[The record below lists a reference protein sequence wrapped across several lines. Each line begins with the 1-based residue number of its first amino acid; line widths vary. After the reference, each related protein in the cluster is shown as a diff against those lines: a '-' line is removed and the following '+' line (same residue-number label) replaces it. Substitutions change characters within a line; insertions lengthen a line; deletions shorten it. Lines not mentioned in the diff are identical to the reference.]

1 MHRQI
6 CRLLPRSHL
15 FFFLSPSES
24 YFATTLSRCL
34 ACLLPRCNIPPLN
47 VVTRSHPP
55 RDPRRRRRRRRR
67 RRHRRRSSL
76 ALSRTPRFVRTRR
89 GETRGYYRV
98 TGWWKS
104 GWSQIE
110 PRPDRGQRTPTR
122 RGSRGCLSVR
132 HRRGWRGSG
141 PRGWL
146 CRLCAT
152 RTGKGRKEARPRG
165 TTASS
170 ATTMASPRIS
180 FIGEMSLCVRDAR
193 RDRITP
199 RRPTTA

>member
-6 CRLLPRSHL
+6 CRLLPRPYFYLSLSLSPFSLRQL
-15 FFFLSPSES
+15 FRDHPLPLLRMSVVAVQHPTPERRDAILVVVVAVVVVIVVDPLSPSRALGVS
-24 YFATTLSRCL
+24 FALE
-34 ACLLPRCNIPPLN
+34 
-47 VVTRSHPP
+47 
-55 RDPRRRRRRRRR
+55 
-67 RRHRRRSSL
+67 
-76 ALSRTPRFVRTRR
+76 
-89 GETRGYYRV
+89 GEKRGYYRA

-104 GWSQIE
+104 GWSQKE

-141 PRGWL
+141 LRGWL

-165 TTASS
+165 TAAS

-180 FIGEMSLCVRDAR
+180 FIGEMSLCARDAR
-193 RDRITP
+193 RDRITTP
-199 RRPTTA
+199 RRPSTA